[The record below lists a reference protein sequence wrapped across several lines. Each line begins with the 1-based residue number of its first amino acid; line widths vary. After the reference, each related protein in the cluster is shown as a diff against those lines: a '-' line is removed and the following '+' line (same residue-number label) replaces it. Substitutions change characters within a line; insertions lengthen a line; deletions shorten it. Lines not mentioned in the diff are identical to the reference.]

1 MLAVYKFSG
10 SLEGTPRVRARRF
23 VAVFLLRIT
32 HGLRS
37 GGDKRRL
44 RGYGGLGRSR
54 YALAPTPAS
63 ARIFAP
69 LETLVRFLYRGAKT
83 PQTLMLCGIVFEHVL
98 VLLI

>member
-1 MLAVYKFSG
+1 VKAAQLH
-10 SLEGTPRVRARRF
+10 
-23 VAVFLLRIT
+23 IT

-54 YALAPTPAS
+54 FAFAPTPAC

-69 LETLVRFLYRGAKT
+69 LETYGFLNRGAKT
-83 PQTLMLCGIVFEHVL
+83 PQTF
-98 VLLI
+98 LLSALHNEQQLLRRGQASANLKTLNL